1 MRFPLDN
8 RVPDQSLGSQ
18 LQQCDQRA
26 AFKAAR
32 AEILYPGW
40 AGIKRYWVP
49 YRLWVWTAAN
59 RWLGRSR
66 FVRWLLNRTTWRH
79 P

>member
-49 YRLWVWTAAN
+49 YRLWV
-59 RWLGRSR
+59 
-66 FVRWLLNRTTWRH
+66 
-79 P
+79 